1 MRMVPVVPKRDW
13 KNVQKMIRQGWGRL
27 GFKAGDFF
35 IFPSEK
41 LIASFPDEV
50 KTVEQKRA
58 HIKVWIKE
66 YCNLMKNPTTYH
78 KLFDGSWN
86 FDIFM
91 DMIFSFWRLTPI
103 TKAHKQVEP
112 LLDVGLAFKCNCPRF
127 MHYHTCKHALALS
140 LHFEKVAVPL
150 KFSVETAGKRHATAG
165 ASLSRRAMC
174 LVVDN

>member
-1 MRMVPVVPKRDW
+1 MLLFKWCLQTMEMRT
-13 KNVQKMIRQGWGRL
+13 Q
-27 GFKAGDFF
+27 
-35 IFPSEK
+35 
-41 LIASFPDEV
+41 
-50 KTVEQKRA
+50 
-58 HIKVWIKE
+58 
-66 YCNLMKNPTTYH
+66 LMAITIQ
-78 KLFDGSWN
+78 F
-86 FDIFM
+86 IFM

-150 KFSVETAGKRHATAG
+150 KFSVETAGKRNATAG